1 MKLHLFSLFISPKDR
16 LETRLIYVFKSGY
29 KGKSLNSDH
38 DKLKGANRN
47 LHPKLKEVVDK
58 IKDEALRGKVEAF
71 LENPTIE
78 IEGKT
83 YSGMP
88 LETSPAGLSHHHSYL
103 GGFVEHVVS
112 TVEIAL
118 TLCKVAGKIYHGKVD
133 QDLVI
138 AGSIL
143 HDIFKPLEYIER
155 EDGTYGL
162 TPLAERLDHLT
173 LIVAELIKR
182 GFPLNLVHI
191 MASHMGWQNSPIGPR
206 TIEALIVHLA
216 DSADSQ
222 LNGETLRAAR
232 FLSRQ
237 ATGMEPVQLTGKE
250 AFEIVNAKTS
260 KGWEGAEK
268 AVEKIRQKR
277 HKAV

>member
-1 MKLHLFSLFISPKDR
+1 LKFQLFSLFISSKDR
-16 LETRLIYVFKSGY
+16 LETRLIYVFKSDN
-29 KGKSLNSDH
+29 KSKSLNSDH
-38 DKLKGANRN
+38 GKLKGVNRN
-47 LHPKLKEVVDK
+47 LHPKLKETANK
-58 IKDEALRGKVEAF
+58 IKNKALREKVEAL
-71 LENPTIE
+71 LENPTIK
-78 IEGKT
+78 IGDKN

-88 LETSPAGLSHHHSYL
+88 LESSPAGLSHHHSYP
-103 GGFVEHVVS
+103 GGFIEHVVS

-118 TLCKVAGKIYHGKVD
+118 SLCKVARKIYHGKVD

-143 HDIFKPLEYIER
+143 HDIFKPLEYVER
-155 EDGTYGL
+155 EDGSYGL
-162 TPLAERLDHLT
+162 TQLAERLDHLT

-182 GFPLNLVHI
+182 GFPLDLVHI

-232 FLSRQ
+232 YLSRQ
-237 ATGMEPVQLTGKE
+237 ATGIELERLTAKE
-250 AFEIVNAKTS
+250 AFEIVNTKTTQ
-260 KGWEGAEK
+260 GWNG
-268 AVEKIRQKR
+268 VEKTVGQIRKKR
-277 HKAV
+277 QLI

>member
-1 MKLHLFSLFISPKDR
+1 LHPELKKAVNKIRD
-16 LETRLIYVFKSGY
+16 
-29 KGKSLNSDH
+29 KSL
-38 DKLKGANRN
+38 R
-47 LHPKLKEVVDK
+47 E
-58 IKDEALRGKVEAF
+58 KVTDF
-71 LENPTIE
+71 LSNPTVE
-78 IEGKT
+78 IEGKV
-83 YSGMP
+83 YSG
-88 LETSPAGLSHHHSYL
+88 LSLDASPAGLSRHHSYP
-103 GGFVEHVVS
+103 GGFVEH
-112 TVEIAL
+112 TVATTDIAL
-118 TLCKVAGKIYHGKVD
+118 MLCKVARKVYHGKVD

-143 HDIFKPLEYIER
+143 HDIFKPLEYTER

-182 GFPLNLVHI
+182 GFPLDLVHI

-206 TIEALIVHLA
+206 TLEALIVHLA
-216 DSADSQ
+216 DSVDSQ

-232 FLSRQ
+232 YLSRQ
-237 ATGMEPVQLTGKE
+237 ATGVEPALLTGKE

-268 AVEKIRQKR
+268 TVEKIRQKR
-277 HKAV
+277 HKTV

>member
-1 MKLHLFSLFISPKDR
+1 
-16 LETRLIYVFKSGY
+16 
-29 KGKSLNSDH
+29 LN
-38 DKLKGANRN
+38 
-47 LHPKLKEVVDK
+47 PKLKDSVNK
-58 IKDEALRGKVEAF
+58 IKDRKLREKVADF
-71 LENPTIE
+71 IENPTIE
-78 IEGKT
+78 IEGKVH
-83 YSGMP
+83 SGLP
-88 LETSPAGLSHHHSYL
+88 LDISPAGLSRHHSYP
-103 GGFVEHVVS
+103 GGFIEHVVA

-118 TLCKVAGKIYHGKVD
+118 SLCKVARKVYHGKVD
-133 QDLVI
+133 QDLVV
-138 AGSIL
+138 AGCIL
-143 HDIFKPLEYIER
+143 HDIFKPLEYTER
-155 EDGTYGL
+155 DDGIYGL

-237 ATGMEPVQLTGKE
+237 ATGIELEKLTAKE
-250 AFEIVNAKTS
+250 AFEIVNTKTT
-260 KGWEGAEK
+260 KGWDG
-268 AVEKIRQKR
+268 VEKTVEQIRKKR
-277 HKAV
+277 RLT

>member
-1 MKLHLFSLFISPKDR
+1 MHPELKKAVNKIHD
-16 LETRLIYVFKSGY
+16 
-29 KGKSLNSDH
+29 KSL
-38 DKLKGANRN
+38 R
-47 LHPKLKEVVDK
+47 E
-58 IKDEALRGKVEAF
+58 KVMNF
-71 LENPTIE
+71 LGNPTVE
-78 IEGKT
+78 IEGKV
-83 YSGMP
+83 YSG
-88 LETSPAGLSHHHSYL
+88 LSLDSSPAGLSRHHSYP
-103 GGFVEHVVS
+103 GGFVEH
-112 TVEIAL
+112 TVATVDIAL
-118 TLCKVAGKIYHGKVD
+118 TLCKVARKVYHGRVD

-143 HDIFKPLEYIER
+143 HDIFKPLEYTER

-232 FLSRQ
+232 YLSRQ
-237 ATGMEPVQLTGKE
+237 ATGIELERLTAKE
-250 AFEIVNAKTS
+250 AFEIVNTKTAQ
-260 KGWEGAEK
+260 GWEGVEK
-268 AVEKIRQKR
+268 AMEKIRKER
-277 HKAV
+277 RLT